1 MNFFN
6 NCGIID
12 NYIGIGKIPTF
23 PKKEHFLKT
32 MVLQNE
38 QYRPDLVSYRL
49 FKNTNYSWI
58 IDEMNDFY
66 HGFKEYEIGR
76 QIFYLKKE
84 DLTDLGIIR

>member
-6 NCGIID
+6 NCGLID
-12 NYIGIGKIPTF
+12 NHLGIVNIPIF
-23 PKKEHFLKT
+23 PKKSHFLKT

-84 DLTDLGIIR
+84 DLVDLGIIR